1 MEGGKGGGSVF
12 FGFLAG
18 ILSSSLDWRDR
29 TSFRLPH
36 VRNRVARLLL
46 QPGEGALNIGM
57 SRSQILRMAHS
68 YGTRAGQ
75 LFVARF
81 AEEQGQASRAWSE
94 QRWVRME
101 LLINGLR
108 ERLAGL
114 SARAGWTTHTV
125 PMAEAITQAVRMDR
139 SKTTEIATSSTRSR
153 QSLWKSS

>member
-1 MEGGKGGGSVF
+1 
-12 FGFLAG
+12 
-18 ILSSSLDWRDR
+18 
-29 TSFRLPH
+29 
-36 VRNRVARLLL
+36 
-46 QPGEGALNIGM
+46 M

-125 PMAEAITQAVRMDR
+125 PMAEAITQAVKKGPIKDHGNCNKLNEEQAESLEKLLTELERM
-139 SKTTEIATSSTRSR
+139 EGVLAAAAR
-153 QSLWKSS
+153 QPFKPVPEPELRLRAPL